1 MESAAPPF
9 PPFARWL
16 LLPAVAAMFV
26 LGVWIAGGVLTN
38 SFKASMALVAVW
50 YAAAGAAVLVAGLRR
65 RGLRAPL
72 WTGYAVAAAAVGIFL
87 AVTTLRDRVVHE
99 RVLVG
104 VPSTQVAQAQ
114 GTEAP
119 AVVTLRTGRF
129 VSGEHDTTGVASVV
143 RSRDGSRHLTLTG
156 FDTSP
161 GPDLRVRIVPGQT
174 DDGGAAGNI
183 DLGALKGNRGD
194 QQYELPRG
202 ADVENA
208 TVVIWCRAFSATFGS
223 ARLRAA

>member
-1 MESAAPPF
+1 MESAAPS
-9 PPFARWL
+9 FARWL
-16 LLPAVAAMFV
+16 LAPAVAAAFV

-38 SFKASMALVAVW
+38 SFRASMALVAVW

-72 WTGYAVAAAAVGIFL
+72 WTGYALTAAAVGIFL
-87 AVTTLRDRVVHE
+87 AWTTLRDRVVHE
-99 RVLVG
+99 RLAVG
-104 VPSTQVAQAQ
+104 V
-114 GTEAP
+114 TERA
-119 AVVTLRTGRF
+119 GRF
-129 VSGEHDTTGVASVV
+129 VSGEHETTGVAAVV

-161 GPDLRVRIVPGQT
+161 GPDLRVRLGKL
-174 DDGGAAGNI
+174 
-183 DLGALKGNRGD
+183 DLGGLKGNRGD

-208 TVVIWCRAFSATFGS
+208 TVVIWCRAFSAAFGS
-223 ARLRAA
+223 ARLRHS